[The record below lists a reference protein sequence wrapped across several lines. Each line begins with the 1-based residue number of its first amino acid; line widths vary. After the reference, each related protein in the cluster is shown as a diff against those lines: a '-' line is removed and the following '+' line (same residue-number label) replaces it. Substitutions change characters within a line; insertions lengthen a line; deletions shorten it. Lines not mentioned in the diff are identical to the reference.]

1 MPTPSAP
8 TNRRPETWKRV
19 EPVEPVEPFN
29 SKIDAYEAAFPAL
42 PKAKPAAA
50 AKSRPTCLVSERLDA
65 YDQSL
70 GRRVVAYRNSPEGRV
85 KIEAAREKHN
95 ALYLTLLGFQF
106 AEVEQDAEDG
116 SITEGEFLV
125 YVT

>member
-1 MPTPSAP
+1 MQMRAWGVAPSRLLPEGEQPPKSQMPSDRA
-8 TNRRPETWKRV
+8 
-19 EPVEPVEPFN
+19 
-29 SKIDAYEAAFPAL
+29 AYEAAFPAL
-42 PKAKPAAA
+42 PTAAA
-50 AKSRPTCLVSERLDA
+50 TKPRPALLVSERLDA